1 MQNSIEQMRDE
12 KDLINFF
19 VAEDGRRVI
28 GIIVYFFA
36 YYTWAGKSLYVD
48 DLYVKPE
55 YRGKKIGTQL
65 LKKVF
70 EIAKKEKCKR
80 VRWQV
85 MDWNAPA
92 LEFYRKIG
100 AQTGDKWL
108 NCDFDEKAISNFL
121 N

>member
-1 MQNSIEQMRDE
+1 MQEE

-19 VAEDGRRVI
+19 VAEDAGHVI

-36 YYTWAGKSLYVD
+36 YYTWVGKSLYVD

-65 LKKVF
+65 LTKVF
-70 EIAKKEKCKR
+70 EIAKHENCKR

-85 MDWNAPA
+85 MDWNERAIG
-92 LEFYRKIG
+92 FYRKIG
-100 AQTGDKWL
+100 AKTGDKWF
-108 NCDFDEKAISNFL
+108 NCDFDESAINIFL
-121 N
+121 DSQK